1 MAISS
6 QKLLPGS
13 SDSGAIT
20 SIKSSAITKIK
31 PISFGT
37 STEEASGRKI
47 PEIKKKVIEI
57 GKFLEGSV
65 AAEKKNLEKERK
77 QKQKLGYY

>member
-13 SDSGAIT
+13 SDVGAIT
-20 SIKSSAITKIK
+20 PMKTSAITKIK
-31 PISFGT
+31 PISIG
-37 STEEASGRKI
+37 ASADKKSSSKKI

-57 GKFLEGSV
+57 GKF
-65 AAEKKNLEKERK
+65 
-77 QKQKLGYY
+77 